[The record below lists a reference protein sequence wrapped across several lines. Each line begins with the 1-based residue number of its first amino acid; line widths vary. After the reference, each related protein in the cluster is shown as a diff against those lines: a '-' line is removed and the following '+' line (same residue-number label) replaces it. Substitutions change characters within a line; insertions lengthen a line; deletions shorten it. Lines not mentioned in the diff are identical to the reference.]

1 MIMQKN
7 WYAVYTKPQCEKRVA
22 SLLAKKKIEH
32 FCPLSCVETQNFRK
46 QKLVFEPLFKSYV
59 FVYVTEADTTI
70 LKNIDGVVN
79 LLYWLG
85 KPAKIKEDEI
95 TAIREFTSDH
105 RNIKLERTLVNINDV
120 ARNFNASSYA
130 IEGKLVTVKNKTIK
144 INLPSLGYTMIA
156 KIEDESVFGRN
167 ELILQ
172 NKSFVHSS

>member
-7 WYAVYTKPQCEKRVA
+7 WYAVYTKPQCEKKVA
-22 SLLAKKKIEH
+22 ALFNKKKIEN

-46 QKLVFEPLFKSYV
+46 HKLIFEPLFKSYV
-59 FVYVTEADTTI
+59 FVYTTETDAEV
-70 LKNIDGVVN
+70 LKNTDGVVN

-85 KPAKIKEDEI
+85 KPAIIKDDEIAAIKE
-95 TAIREFTSDH
+95 FTNDH

-156 KIEDESVFGRN
+156 KIEDESIFGRN
-167 ELILQ
+167 ESISQ
-172 NKSFVHSS
+172 NKSFLHS

>member
-22 SLLAKKKIEH
+22 ALFTKKKIEH

-46 QKLVFEPLFKSYV
+46 HKLVFEPLFKSYV
-59 FVYVTEADTTI
+59 FVYVTEADAEL
-70 LKNIDGVVN
+70 LKNMDGVVN

-85 KPAKIKEDEI
+85 KPAIIKDDEI
-95 TAIREFTSDH
+95 AAIREFTNDH

-120 ARNFNASSYA
+120 ARNYNASSYA

-144 INLPSLGYTMIA
+144 ISLPSLGYTMIA
-156 KIEDESVFGRN
+156 KMEDESIFGRN
-167 ELILQ
+167 ESKLQ
-172 NKSFVHSS
+172 NKSFLHS